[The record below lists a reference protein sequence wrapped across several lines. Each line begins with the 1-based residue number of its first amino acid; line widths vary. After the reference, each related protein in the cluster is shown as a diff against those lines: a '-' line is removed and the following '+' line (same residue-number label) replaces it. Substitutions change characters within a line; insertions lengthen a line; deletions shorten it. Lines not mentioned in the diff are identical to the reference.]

1 MHNHTDK
8 QTKLGDLIKARR
20 REIILLCILALIL
33 GVAVWK
39 FFYDPAKETVN
50 TSATENE
57 KKLSALLAEIDGV
70 GEAEVMICEDEDG
83 IKSVVVVCEGAKDL
97 RVMMDIREAVAAALG
112 TEEKAVKIYLKKE

>member
-50 TSATENE
+50 TSATESE

>member
-8 QTKLGDLIKARR
+8 QTKVGDLIKARR

-33 GVAVWK
+33 GIAVWK

-50 TSATENE
+50 TSATESE